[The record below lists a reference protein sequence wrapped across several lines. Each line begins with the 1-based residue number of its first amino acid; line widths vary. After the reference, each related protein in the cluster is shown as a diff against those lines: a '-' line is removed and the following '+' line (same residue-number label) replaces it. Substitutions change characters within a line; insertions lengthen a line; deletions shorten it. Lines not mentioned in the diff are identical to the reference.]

1 MHSALGDRA
10 DRGLVGVPMTWV
22 VALVAGL
29 LFLSLVL
36 YATVLR
42 HQGEIKDLKDQ
53 LQTWV
58 EWAPKHREE
67 VLADAAAQ
75 MKKVEKE
82 LRKDAI
88 SRSQLVVRGK
98 IAEQL
103 APFMPGFDFNPRD
116 CRFLGSP
123 IDYVCFEGL
132 SDGDVTDVVF
142 VEIKTGKSRLSVR
155 EYQVQKAIEEG
166 LVSYE
171 VIRLE

>member
-1 MHSALGDRA
+1 
-10 DRGLVGVPMTWV
+10 MTWV
-22 VALVAGL
+22 VWIIVGLVVVAL
-29 LFLSLVL
+29 F
-36 YATVLR
+36 ATTIALGQEV
-42 HQGEIKDLKDQ
+42 ENLKDQ
-53 LQTWV
+53 LKTWV

-88 SRSQLVVRGK
+88 ARSQLVVRGK

-123 IDYVCFEGL
+123 LDYVCFEGL